1 MEAKT
6 LTSDLIVI
14 GGGLGG
20 VAAAQAALEAGR
32 SVILTEE
39 NLWLGGQLTSQLV
52 PTDEHLFI
60 ETTGANSSY
69 RSFREALR
77 QYYRDHFPLT
87 EDARRDPLLNPGAA
101 WVSPIS
107 VDPRVAVSVISNMLM
122 AYESA
127 DRLTVLTR
135 TRAIAVGTE
144 GDRVTEVTVRGEDG
158 QVTQLRAP
166 FVIDA
171 TELGD
176 LLALGGVEY
185 VSGRESREM
194 TGEPHAAETADPTDM
209 QGATWCFAIDYR
221 EGEDHTIERPAEY
234 EKFRDWEPEQLD
246 HERLLSLGDTIEP
259 GQKPDRLWRL
269 ELNPDD
275 AYPFPDVD
283 LDHRNMGNSPDL
295 WTYRRIAAR
304 HQFAPGFYT
313 SDITIVNW
321 PMNDY
326 VGGALFDVPDAAH
339 HWEQAKELA
348 KSLLYWLQ
356 TDVPRPDGGK
366 GYPGIRLRA
375 DIAGTADGFAQ
386 YPYIRESRRIV
397 AKQTIVEQEVAL
409 SVRGD
414 QPAPVYPDSVGVG
427 HYFWIDRHPSTVS
440 GRHQSDLPQ
449 PFEIPLG
456 ALIPQR
462 VRNLLPA
469 CKNIGTTQITNGCYR
484 LHPVEWS
491 IGEAAG
497 ALAAFCIDRGI
508 DSHELYADADLVDAY
523 QQTLVDRGVQLH
535 WPEGTRW
542 GWER

>member
-1 MEAKT
+1 MGTTELKA
-6 LTSDLIVI
+6 DVVIV

-20 VAAAQAALEAGR
+20 VSAALAVLEAGR
-32 SVILTEE
+32 TAILTDE

-60 ETTGANSSY
+60 ESTGANRSY
-69 RSFREALR
+69 AQFREALR

-87 EDARRDPLLNPGAA
+87 EEARNDPHLNPGAA

-107 VDPRVAVSVISNMLM
+107 VDPRVAVAVIGDLLLPFESNGQLTIMRHTK
-122 AYESA
+122 AISA
-127 DRLTVLTR
+127 EAD
-135 TRAIAVGTE
+135 
-144 GDRVTEVTVRGEDG
+144 GDILRNVTVRDNEGR
-158 QVTQLRAP
+158 TTLLSAP
-166 FVIDA
+166 FILDA

-176 LLALGGVEY
+176 LLALGGVEFI
-185 VSGRESREM
+185 SGRESKEM
-194 TGEPHAAETADPTDM
+194 TGEPNAAETADATDM
-209 QGATWCFAIDYR
+209 QGATWCFAIDYI
-221 EGEDHTIERPAEY
+221 EGEDHTIERPLEY
-234 EKFRDWEPEQLD
+234 EKFRDWAPAQLD
-246 HERLLSLGDTIEP
+246 NELILSLGDTIEP

-269 ELNPDD
+269 DMNPDD
-275 AYPFPDVD
+275 AFPFSEID
-283 LDHRNMGNSPDL
+283 LDHRNMGKSPDL

-304 HQFAPGFYT
+304 NQFEPNFYA
-313 SDITIVNW
+313 SDITVVNW

-326 VGGALFDVPDAAH
+326 VGGALFDVPDAET
-339 HWEQAKELA
+339 HWEQAKELS

-386 YPYIRESRRIV
+386 YPYIRESRRIL
-397 AKQTIVEQEVAL
+397 AKQTIVEQDVAL
-409 SVRGD
+409 SSRGD
-414 QPAPVYPDSVGVG
+414 KPAQSYADTVGVG
-427 HYFWIDRHPSTVS
+427 HYFWVDRHPSTVS

-462 VRNLLPA
+462 VRNVLPA

-497 ALAAFCIDRGI
+497 AVAVYCLENNI
-508 DSHELYADADLVDAY
+508 DSHELYADARKIADFQAQLVA
-523 QQTLVDRGVQLH
+523 RGVQLR
-535 WPEGTRW
+535 WPEGLLW